1 MPTGEYLWMGK
12 YRVVSEADPLTYYP
26 QGLTA
31 ANEEGSGLS
40 ASCQRL
46 SFPIATNN
54 EFFNGP
60 GDYNFVQVP
69 IYFEQQDI
77 TDDELWEFRLTNSL
91 ISLGGGGGFGLGGC
105 SGSTITDPGYLII
118 TGDFA
123 PEMVLDVDTGKLTG
137 KTGELDFYAS
147 SLNIPSDYEVDEQ
160 NYATVGSASYFR
172 NGVGFGIPVSVTVR
186 GFSKSDPS
194 IFIDKTFTYNLRNN
208 WSSDRD
214 SLILNIKNQFY
225 VDGKPATNLEYLEAQ
240 KAKGYFPGPP

>member
-12 YRVVSEADPLTYYP
+12 YRVVSEVDPLTYYP
-26 QGLTA
+26 QGLTT
-31 ANEEGSGLS
+31 ANEGGSGLS
-40 ASCQRL
+40 AFCQRL

-54 EFFNGP
+54 DFFNGP

-77 TDDELWEFRLTNSL
+77 TDDQFWEFKLKDSLTSL
-91 ISLGGGGGFGLGGC
+91 GGGGFGLGGC
-105 SGSTITDPGYLII
+105 SGNTITDPGYLII

-147 SLNIPSDYEVDEQ
+147 SLNIPPDYEIDEQ

-186 GFSKSDPS
+186 GFSKSDPG
-194 IFIDKTFTYNLRNN
+194 IYIDKTFTYSLRNN